1 MDDYKTTKKIPLIGV
16 GTSGFSSVTAPLQI
30 GLFDPH
36 EESGDNWEKI
46 DTALDSISKK
56 FGKDVVSRATL
67 KD

>member
-1 MDDYKTTKKIPLIGV
+1 MHDYKTAKKIRLIGV
-16 GTSGFSSVTAPLQI
+16 GTSGFSSVTASVQI
-30 GLFDPH
+30 GLFDAN

-56 FGKDVVSRATL
+56 FGKDVVGRATL